1 MPTRRIT
8 AFRSD
13 RASMRSVRHPHDSDS
28 SDNASETPVN
38 DVVVLI
44 SDNDE
49 EEVNLHSS
57 SASLRRR
64 IDTIV
69 LDGEDEEPAE
79 SVSER
84 DEETA
89 SETKEEEEEELF
101 AADGPALFD
110 TVPALSQFEHVAD
123 AATRRWLQRRPLAP
137 SRLVRHKVDYLTDA
151 MRAALGIGHR
161 PLSAAQRDFLKLY
174 HAHPSVLC
182 WRLSLAAVR
191 HYGADR
197 IAKRVRVSPLVI
209 LINT

>member
-1 MPTRRIT
+1 
-8 AFRSD
+8 
-13 RASMRSVRHPHDSDS
+13 MRSVRHPHDSDS
-28 SDNASETPVN
+28 SSSDNASETPVN
-38 DVVVLI
+38 DDDVVLI
-44 SDNDE
+44 SDEE

-64 IDTIV
+64 VDAIV
-69 LDGEDEEPAE
+69 LDEEEEDEEPAE

-89 SETKEEEEEELF
+89 SETQEELF

-151 MRAALGIGHR
+151 MRATLGIGHR

-197 IAKRVRVSPLVI
+197 IAKRVRASPLVRADI
-209 LINT
+209 LRQDELVRRAMTGN